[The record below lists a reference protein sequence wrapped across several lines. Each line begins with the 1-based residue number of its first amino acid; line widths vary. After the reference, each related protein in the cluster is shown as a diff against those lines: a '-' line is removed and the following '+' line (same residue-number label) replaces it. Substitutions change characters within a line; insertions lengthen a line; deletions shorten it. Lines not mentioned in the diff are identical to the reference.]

1 VRTFYTRGIMGQKYC
16 KKINLEISPE
26 LHSEIKK
33 QANDRN
39 ITIRRFILKYLLP
52 YVMKNKEVTD
62 DEIQTEL

>member
-1 VRTFYTRGIMGQKYC
+1 MGQKYC

-39 ITIRRFILKYLLP
+39 LTIRRFVLKYLLP

-62 DEIQTEL
+62 DEIQAEL

>member
-1 VRTFYTRGIMGQKYC
+1 MGQKYC